1 MSQFKRTETFGLDTD
16 KERLS
21 ILEPLQNKDSHEV
34 LVPGDSFGHNKE
46 EEIYG
51 DKKGFY
57 KSKMRTATAVA
68 LSQVRALI
76 ISDEDFRL
84 LYKSCQPKEI
94 RDLVKFWTEGQAAAP
109 HLLLFKLMEKETV
122 SKWRKAIEKHK
133 FREKK
138 IICKAGEPSSSFFIL
153 LSGQI

>member
-21 ILEPLQNKDSHEV
+21 EIEPLQNVDSNEV
-34 LVPGDSFGHNKE
+34 LIQGDSFGHDKE
-46 EEIYG
+46 VEIYG

-68 LSQVRALI
+68 LSQVRVLV

-84 LYKSCQPKEI
+84 LYKSC
-94 RDLVKFWTEGQAAAP
+94 
-109 HLLLFKLMEKETV
+109 
-122 SKWRKAIEKHK
+122 
-133 FREKK
+133 
-138 IICKAGEPSSSFFIL
+138 
-153 LSGQI
+153 